1 MSAEAS
7 IEEKI
12 LEAWRENAAS
22 WATAVREEQI
32 ESRRLVTD
40 RAIVN
45 AILSRAPR
53 SVFDVGCGEG
63 WLARELTARQID
75 VIGVD
80 AVPELIERAKR
91 DGGGDFRV
99 MTYAEIAAG
108 KLDVDADVVVCNF
121 SLLGKGS
128 VEALVKA
135 VPSLLNE
142 RGSLIVQTLHPVT
155 ACGDMGYESGWR
167 ESAWPGACGAG
178 ASPAPWYFR
187 TLEDWSVL
195 FEASGLRIRETR
207 EPINPQTRMPVS
219 VLFIASL
226 E

>member
-22 WATAVREEQI
+22 WTTAVREKQI

-40 RAIVN
+40 RAIVD

-63 WLARELTARQID
+63 WLTRELAARQLD

-91 DGGGDFRV
+91 EGGDNFRV
-99 MTYAEIAAG
+99 MTYAEMAAG
-108 KLDVDADVVVCNF
+108 ILDADADVVACNF

-128 VEALVKA
+128 VEALFKA
-135 VPSLLNE
+135 MPSLLNE

-155 ACGDMGYESGWR
+155 ACGDMAYESGWR
-167 ESAWPGACGAG
+167 ESAWPGACGDTAH
-178 ASPAPWYFR
+178 PTPWYFR
-187 TLEDWSVL
+187 TLEDWAML
-195 FEASGLRIRETR
+195 FTASGLRICEIR
-207 EPINPQTRMPVS
+207 EPLHPKTRMPVS
-219 VLFIASL
+219 VLFIAAL